1 MKKIVMLVF
10 CLGLVQILH
19 AQTMTDEQVKTHVLE
34 AQSKG
39 LSQQEIAKDLLV
51 RGVSMEQVNRIKG
64 EMRSK
69 GQNKVSDVVADE
81 LRMRT
86 TSESM
91 LESRSDDES
100 DSKIVVFGHSIF
112 RNRDVAFEASYN
124 LPTPSDYKLG
134 AGDQVAIDVWGA
146 SQSSLLKTISP
157 DGNISI
163 DNLGP
168 IYLSGLTVSQAN
180 ALLKEKFE
188 SIYSGLNDEN
198 PTSNIRLTL
207 AQNRAIQVHMMGE
220 VINPGTYTMSSF
232 STVFNALYLS
242 GGVNKNGSL
251 RTIKVYRKDKPVA
264 TYDVYDFILNG
275 KSNMGIRLED
285 NDVVVVDVCK
295 NLVNVEGAVKRSM
308 YYEILEGETVEQVLE
323 YAGGFSENA
332 YKADVRI
339 ARSGKQEREIL
350 TISQSDFGTVKLI
363 DGDVLSVD
371 VIAPTFS
378 NMVEIQG
385 AVFRPG
391 KFQLSENISTVKQLI
406 ECAGGLKDE
415 AFLTRAILNRRN
427 PNNTMEN
434 LAIDLRQLLDGSLA
448 DIPLKKN
455 DVLLIHE
462 WNEVYEMRTITV
474 SGEVNFAGKYEFR
487 DNMTIEDAVLGAG
500 GLKEAASL
508 VRVAVARR
516 PKNAYAVAEIDTIAE
531 VFELTLNDSLEIVG
545 GSEFVLKPF
554 DEVIVRRSPGYNYQ
568 EKVAVQGEILFPGS
582 YVFSSKQTTLSQ
594 LVEMA
599 GGCTSN
605 AYLPAAT
612 LLRKKTM
619 KEREVEKKAFKT
631 ALEVAATREDSLA
644 VFRQEEEEEEE
655 EYSIAI
661 DLAKAIEDP
670 NSKANILLQEGDVLV
685 IPRRVDVVRV
695 SGEVMVPNVI
705 SYEEGKSLKR
715 YIKESGGFTEDAR
728 KSRLYVVHANGYVVK
743 SKKWKRSALPGSEI
757 IVPAQ
762 KQREANRMSA
772 SQLVALG
779 SASTSLATVVL
790 ALINVLGK

>member
-1 MKKIVMLVF
+1 MKKIVMFVF

-51 RGVSMEQVNRIKG
+51 RGVTMDQINRIK
-64 EMRSK
+64 RDIQNK
-69 GQNKVSDVVADE
+69 GQGSASNVVADE
-81 LRMRT
+81 ARMRSASESVSENIFEEEES
-86 TSESM
+86 TSEI
-91 LESRSDDES
+91 E
-100 DSKIVVFGHSIF
+100 IFGHSIF

-188 SIYSGLNDEN
+188 SIYSGLNDDN
-198 PTSNIRLTL
+198 PTSSIRLSL
-207 AQNRAIQVHMMGE
+207 AQNRAIQVHVMGE
-220 VINPGTYTMSSF
+220 VVNPGTYTMSSF
-232 STVFNALYLS
+232 STIFNALYLS
-242 GGVNKNGSL
+242 GGVNEKGSL
-251 RTIKVYRKDKPVA
+251 RTIKVYRKDKPIA

-285 NDVVVVDVCK
+285 NDVVAVDVCK
-295 NLVNVEGAVKRSM
+295 NLVNVEGAVKRPM
-308 YYEILEGETVEQVLE
+308 YYEFLKGETVGQVLD
-323 YAGGFSENA
+323 YAGGLSENA

-350 TISQSDFGTVKLI
+350 TIIQSDLDKVKLQ

-378 NMVEIQG
+378 NMVEIKG
-385 AVFRPG
+385 AVYRPG
-391 KFQLSENISTVKQLI
+391 TFQLSENISTVKQLI
-406 ECAGGLKDE
+406 ECAGGLRDE
-415 AFLTRAILNRRN
+415 AFLNRAILNRRN
-427 PNNTMEN
+427 LNGTMEN

-474 SGEVNFAGKYEFR
+474 TGEVHFAGVYEYR

-516 PKNAYAVAEIDTIAE
+516 PKNAYAVAEIDTIAKI
-531 VFELTLNDSLEIVG
+531 FELTLNDSLEVIDG
-545 GSEFVLKPF
+545 PSFVLMPF
-554 DEVIVRRSPGYNYQ
+554 DEVIVRRSPGYNTQ
-568 EKVAVQGEILFPGS
+568 EKVSVQGEILFPGA
-582 YVFSSKQTTLSQ
+582 YVLPSKHITLNQ

-599 GGCTSN
+599 GGCTSD
-605 AYLPAAT
+605 AYLQSAT
-612 LLRKKTM
+612 LLRKKSD
-619 KEREVEKKAFKT
+619 KELELEEKALKA
-631 ALEVAATREDSLA
+631 ALDAAQTSEDSLA
-644 VFRQEEEEEEE
+644 IIRQKEEKE

-661 DLAKAIEDP
+661 DLVEAIDNP
-670 NSKANILLQEGDVLV
+670 NSDANILLQEGDRLI
-685 IPRRVDVVRV
+685 IPRRIDVVRV
-695 SGEVMVPNVI
+695 SGEVMVPNAI
-705 SYEEGKSLKR
+705 SYNEGKSLKH
-715 YIKESGGFTEDAR
+715 YVEMSGGFTQDAK
-728 KSRLYVVHANGYVVK
+728 KSKLYVVHANGHVEK
-743 SKKWKRSALPGSEI
+743 TKKWKRTVYPGSEI
-757 IVPAQ
+757 IVPA
-762 KQREANRMSA
+762 KKKREEGRMS
-772 SQLVALG
+772 SNQVVALS
-779 SASTSLATVVL
+779 SAASSLATVVL
-790 ALINVLGK
+790 TLVSVLK